1 MTPMRAKNS
10 GKQNFK
16 RTIVMLCKNKKE
28 LTYWETKLQFVY
40 SVLEHSEEWYNDNI
54 LGKFY
59 SSDLNE
65 RTTVS

>member
-1 MTPMRAKNS
+1 
-10 GKQNFK
+10 
-16 RTIVMLCKNKKE
+16 MLCKNKKE